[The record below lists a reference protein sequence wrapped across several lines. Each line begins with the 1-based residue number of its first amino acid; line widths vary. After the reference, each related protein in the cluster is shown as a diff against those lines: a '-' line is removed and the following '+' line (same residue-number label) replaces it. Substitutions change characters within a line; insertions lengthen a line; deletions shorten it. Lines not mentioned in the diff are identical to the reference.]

1 MMKRIISK
9 KDLPGYT
16 LMKQVLIN
24 LDLNNKDYIWL
35 ISDIEAYPSNKEL
48 EKEINEKGY
57 LILSTKELMSILDEE
72 DFQWIWAVFSAI
84 PNKYTKE
91 EILEKGLP
99 YIQCPDTKYNPFEDE
114 PKVQHHLAEFEI
126 CAWDSS
132 GMFLVSDDDQLLNKF
147 EKAYPL
153 CEDDSNILFDDWKTR
168 NDKAFDFRRKNY
180 VTSFITCLILVII
193 SFIGIFIEL
202 GLIVFFVLSLIA
214 LIAVVLEWLKIRNSH
229 LLIKKDS
236 IVILNRFNRS
246 SVYDI
251 SLSDLKIELRYSFNR
266 RSGGIVMKF
275 YNNNKFICKYEDMIN
290 GASSF
295 GEKETKWERKIKSL
309 GFEIIDLS
317 GVMKNK

>member
-1 MMKRIISK
+1 MKRIMSK

-35 ISDIEAYPSNKEL
+35 ISDVEAYPSNKEL

-99 YIQCPDTKYNPFEDE
+99 YIQYPDPKYNPFEDE

-153 CEDDSNILFDDWKTR
+153 CENDTDIIFDDWKTR
-168 NDKAFDFRRKNY
+168 NYDQLKVRRRQLIIYFVIEIFISLFFFITILFDF
-180 VTSFITCLILVII
+180 TSVVLFL
-193 SFIGIFIEL
+193 
-202 GLIVFFVLSLIA
+202 LSLIF
-214 LIAVVLEWLKIRNSH
+214 LYLLTLEWLYVNNNH
-229 LLIKKDS
+229 LVIKKDRIIITNKFNKS
-236 IVILNRFNRS
+236 IIYEVNTSKIKLELKRFGNS
-246 SVYDI
+246 KNGAI
-251 SLSDLKIELRYSFNR
+251 I
-266 RSGGIVMKF
+266 MKF
-275 YNNNKFICKYEDMIN
+275 YNENNEFICKYD
-290 GASSF
+290 ASEYQAYSF
-295 GEKETKWERKIKSL
+295 DGTETKWLSKIKSL
-309 GFEIIDLS
+309 GIEIIDLS
-317 GVMKNK
+317 EVIKNK

>member
-1 MMKRIISK
+1 
-9 KDLPGYT
+9 
-16 LMKQVLIN
+16 MKQVLIN

-84 PNKYTKE
+84 PGKYTKE

-99 YIQCPDTKYNPFEDE
+99 YIQSTDSKYNPFEDE
-114 PKVQHHLAEFEI
+114 PKVQHPLAKFEI

-132 GMFLVSDDDQLLNKF
+132 GMFLVSDDEQLLNEF

-153 CEDDSNILFDDWKTR
+153 CEEDSNILFDDWKTR
-168 NDKAFDFRRKNY
+168 NDKAFDYRRKDY

-236 IVILNRFNRS
+236 IVIWNRFNRS

-251 SLSDLKIELRYSFNR
+251 SLSDLKIELRYSFNK

>member
-1 MMKRIISK
+1 MKRIISK

-99 YIQCPDTKYNPFEDE
+99 YIQSTDSKYNPFEDE

-153 CEDDSNILFDDWKTR
+153 CENDTDIIFDDWKTR
-168 NDKAFDFRRKNY
+168 NFDQLKVRRRQLKIYFVIEIFIALFFLITILFDF
-180 VTSFITCLILVII
+180 I
-193 SFIGIFIEL
+193 S
-202 GLIVFFVLSLIA
+202 IVLFLLSLSIFYP
-214 LIAVVLEWLKIRNSH
+214 H
-229 LLIKKDS
+229 L
-236 IVILNRFNRS
+236 
-246 SVYDI
+246 
-251 SLSDLKIELRYSFNR
+251 
-266 RSGGIVMKF
+266 
-275 YNNNKFICKYEDMIN
+275 
-290 GASSF
+290 
-295 GEKETKWERKIKSL
+295 
-309 GFEIIDLS
+309 
-317 GVMKNK
+317 

>member
-1 MMKRIISK
+1 MKRLMSK
-9 KDLPGYT
+9 KDLSGYT

-24 LDLNNKDYIWL
+24 LDLNKKNYIWL
-35 ISDIEAYPSNKEL
+35 ISDIEAYPSNKQL

-57 LILSTKELMSILDEE
+57 LILSTKDLISILDEE

-84 PNKYTKE
+84 PNKYTNE

-99 YIQCPDTKYNPFEDE
+99 FIQTVDSKYNLFEDE
-114 PKVQHHLAEFEI
+114 PKVQHPLAEFEI

-132 GMFLVSDDDQLLNKF
+132 GMFLVSDDEQLLNKF
-147 EKAYPL
+147 KKVYPL
-153 CEDDSNILFDDWKTR
+153 CECDSDIIFDDWKTR
-168 NDKAFDFRRKNY
+168 NEKAFNFRRKNY
-180 VTSFITCLILVII
+180 VVSFITSLILVII

-202 GLIVFFVLSLIA
+202 GSIVLFVLSLIA
-214 LIAVVLEWLKIRNSH
+214 LIDVVLGWLKIRNSH

-251 SLSDLKIELRYSFNR
+251 SLSALKIELRSSFNR

-309 GFEIIDLS
+309 GIEIIDLS